1 MLGLILRVLPFW
13 IREPVFILVG
23 SAFGVGLIYAAIR
36 DQEWIPAGLGA
47 VLLAVTAVRV
57 HEVVRVLR
65 ARRSLNQPVP
75 AAGEAAGADGNA
87 PQAQAQPKVL
97 MPAQTQ
103 TQTQPQPQPATVPA
117 TPTKEPNP
125 WGQAFAAVGLLG
137 ALAAAVWV
145 VPHMTEGGDN
155 AAEPA
160 SCSGS
165 EHEKLPKAYARKPKP
180 VTGDELCKALNRPDL
195 AQLVGTPD
203 ETANSASGSSG
214 TAALT
219 AGKVAE
225 PEARVQF
232 DTYTVNLSATYNHL
246 SIAQY
251 VKMMRTGGEN
261 IRTDTVL
268 GRPAVFSS
276 ERTMQ
281 FEFSLG
287 SKGSTAPAEEGPVA
301 RTLSVALDRKDR
313 GGYYDIT
320 VWSQS
325 GAFPDDGALLDIA
338 EEVLP
343 TIPDRTAR

>member
-13 IREPVFILVG
+13 IREPIFILVG

-87 PQAQAQPKVL
+87 PQAQAQAQPQVL

-103 TQTQPQPQPATVPA
+103 TQPQPATVPA
-117 TPTKEPNP
+117 TPAKEPNP

-145 VPHMTEGGDN
+145 VPQLTEGGGDSTR
-155 AAEPA
+155 APV
-160 SCSGS
+160 SCPGS
-165 EHEKLPKAYARKPKP
+165 EDEKLPKAYARTPKA

-203 ETANSASGSSG
+203 ETATSASGSSG

-261 IRTDTVL
+261 IRTDTIL

-281 FEFSLG
+281 FEFSMG

-301 RTLSVALDRKDR
+301 RTLSVALDRKDK

-343 TIPDRTAR
+343 TIPDGTAR

>member
-13 IREPVFILVG
+13 IREPIFILFG
-23 SAFGVGLIYAAIR
+23 SVFGVGLIYAAIR
-36 DQEWIPAGLGA
+36 DQEWIPAGLGVA
-47 VLLAVTAVRV
+47 VLLVTAVRI

-65 ARRSLNQPVP
+65 ARRTLNQPLP
-75 AAGEAAGADGNA
+75 AAGEAAGADGTV
-87 PQAQAQPKVL
+87 PQSQAQVL

-103 TQTQPQPQPATVPA
+103 AQQPQPQPQPATVPA
-117 TPTKEPNP
+117 TPAKEPNA

-155 AAEPA
+155 TPA
-160 SCSGS
+160 PVSCPG
-165 EHEKLPKAYARKPKP
+165 EDEKLPKAYARTPKA

-203 ETANSASGSSG
+203 ETATSASGSSG

-261 IRTDTVL
+261 IRTDTIL

-301 RTLSVALDRKDR
+301 RTLSVALDRKDK

-338 EEVLP
+338 EKVLP

>member
-13 IREPVFILVG
+13 IREPIFILFG
-23 SAFGVGLIYAAIR
+23 SVFGVGLIYAAIR
-36 DQEWIPAGLGA
+36 DQEWIPAGLGVA
-47 VLLAVTAVRV
+47 VLLVTAVRI

-65 ARRSLNQPVP
+65 ARRSLNQPLP
-75 AAGEAAGADGNA
+75 AAGEAAGADGTV
-87 PQAQAQPKVL
+87 PQSQAQVL

-103 TQTQPQPQPATVPA
+103 AQQPQPQPATVPA
-117 TPTKEPNP
+117 TPAKEPNA

-155 AAEPA
+155 TPA
-160 SCSGS
+160 PVSCPG
-165 EHEKLPKAYARKPKP
+165 EDEKLPKAYARTPKA

-203 ETANSASGSSG
+203 ETATSASGSSD

-261 IRTDTVL
+261 IRTDTIL

-301 RTLSVALDRKDR
+301 RTLSVALDRKDK

-338 EEVLP
+338 EKVLP